1 MAIITIKKFSRNG
14 CRPCQALA
22 NFIGDVDLFN
32 AGATLENINISDEK
46 IKIGEEVFTSEEVIY
61 KFKLQSVP
69 TLIFERSG
77 VEVGRIVGLV
87 GTEEIIEAIEFAKVA
102 K

>member
-1 MAIITIKKFSRNG
+1 MIITIKKFSKPG
-14 CRPCQALA
+14 CRPCSALA
-22 NFIGDVDLFN
+22 NYIGEIDLFN
-32 AGATLENINISDEK
+32 AGASLINID
-46 IKIGEEVFTSEEVIY
+46 IEEHPEVIDQY
-61 KFKLQSVP
+61 GLTSVP
-69 TLIFERSG
+69 VLVFERNG

>member
-1 MAIITIKKFSRNG
+1 MIVTMKKFSRPG
-14 CRPCQALA
+14 CRPCVALA
-22 NFIGDVDLFN
+22 NYIGEIDLFN
-32 AGATLENINISDEK
+32 AGATLVNIDISEQP
-46 IKIGEEVFTSEEVIY
+46 EVIDQY
-61 KFKLQSVP
+61 GLTSVP
-69 TLIFERSG
+69 VLVFERNG

>member
-1 MAIITIKKFSRNG
+1 MIVTIKKFLKPG
-14 CRPCQALA
+14 CRPCVALA
-22 NFIGDVDLFN
+22 NYIGDIDLFN
-32 AGATLENINISDEK
+32 AGATLVNIDITEQPEAVDQY
-46 IKIGEEVFTSEEVIY
+46 GLT
-61 KFKLQSVP
+61 SVP
-69 TLIFERSG
+69 VLVMERNG